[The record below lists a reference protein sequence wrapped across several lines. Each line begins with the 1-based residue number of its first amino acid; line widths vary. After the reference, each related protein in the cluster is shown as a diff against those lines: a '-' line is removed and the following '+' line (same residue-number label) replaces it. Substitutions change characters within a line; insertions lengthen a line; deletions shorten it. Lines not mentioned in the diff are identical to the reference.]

1 MDTFIADIILT
12 LSLSVP
18 AALMAHAFFFA
29 TEDDQ

>member
-18 AALMAHAFFFA
+18 AALMAHAFFCA
-29 TEDDQ
+29 TEDDR